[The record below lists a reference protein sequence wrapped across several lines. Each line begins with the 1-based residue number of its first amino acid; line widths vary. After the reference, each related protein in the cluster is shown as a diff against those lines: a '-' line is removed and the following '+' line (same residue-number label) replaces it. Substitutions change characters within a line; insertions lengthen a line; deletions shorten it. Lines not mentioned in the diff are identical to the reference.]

1 LLYCK
6 AVFFKKSDSGKR
18 YKWERRGADEFHK
31 MRILGTVHR
40 WLGPGD
46 PNRLIRSVTSNET
59 WNPRVK
65 AAQFA
70 VRDAP
75 VVIRARELE
84 KMLGDTNVRGKA
96 GAGKPSFDTITLGN
110 VIFDPHSLKQ
120 QHIAIFR
127 QVMCLATFPELIT
140 QMQRL
145 AHTGCS
151 DGLFPDDTIQRARL
165 FSREKSSEHLLHQAV
180 ARFIATRDNIEK
192 KWQQDICQN
201 IILVNDKSQGVSLAI
216 QILTRTERDGVL
228 VAVPDLTFSGAV
240 ALHGGHAVRYNL
252 KMQREGWSFCVD
264 ELEKAVGHA
273 QGITVRAL
281 AVSNP
286 SLFVA
291 DGEQLQKLVSF
302 CERHGLILLA
312 DEEYQD
318 HIYSSQ
324 SSFSSF
330 RKVVT
335 EMGSMVQVISCQ
347 AGYLDL
353 VNIPPPITMQVA
365 QQKKTHTFKVHF
377 PVPHTDWLACKSAA
391 EKDRR
396 NVAADH
402 FVAGK
407 GGSKCTPARIRRYVL
422 PPLRKPDAN
431 FIRVA
436 QARCQD
442 AARGS

>member
-1 LLYCK
+1 
-6 AVFFKKSDSGKR
+6 
-18 YKWERRGADEFHK
+18 

-46 PNRLIRSVTSNET
+46 PSRLIRSVTSNET

-70 VRDAP
+70 VRDSP

-96 GAGKPSFDTITLGN
+96 GERKPSFDTITLGN

-140 QMQRL
+140 QIS
-145 AHTGCS
+145 C
-151 DGLFPDDTIQRARL
+151 PDDTIQRARL

-180 ARFIATRDNIEK
+180 ARFIAARDNIEK
-192 KWQQDICQN
+192 KRQQDICQN

-216 QILTRTERDGVL
+216 QILTSTERDGVL

-264 ELEKAVGHA
+264 ELERAVGHA

-286 SLFVA
+286 SLCVA
-291 DGEQLQKLVSF
+291 DGEQLQRLVSF
-302 CERHGLILLA
+302 CERHGLILVA

-335 EMGSMVQVISCQ
+335 EMGSKVQVISCQ

-365 QQKKTHTFKVHF
+365 QKTKRTHF
-377 PVPHTDWLACKSAA
+377 QSPFSRSP
-391 EKDRR
+391 
-396 NVAADH
+396 
-402 FVAGK
+402 
-407 GGSKCTPARIRRYVL
+407 Y
-422 PPLRKPDAN
+422 
-431 FIRVA
+431 
-436 QARCQD
+436 
-442 AARGS
+442 